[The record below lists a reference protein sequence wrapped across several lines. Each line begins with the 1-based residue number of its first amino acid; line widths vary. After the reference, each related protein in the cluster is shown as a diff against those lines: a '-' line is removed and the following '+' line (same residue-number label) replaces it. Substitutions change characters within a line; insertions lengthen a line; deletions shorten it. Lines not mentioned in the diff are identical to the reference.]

1 MSTQEETRYCNYC
14 DHVIKGRSD
23 KKFCN
28 DFCRN
33 SFHFE
38 HNQNAS
44 KSIND
49 INRILRRNR
58 KILQSF
64 LSSNEKKIVV
74 QKDSLLFRGFNFM
87 YFTHVLLVNGIT
99 YHFCYEFGY
108 RKLQKGAI
116 EIIKQEFLITAKA

>member
-33 SFHFE
+33 SYHFE
-38 HNQNAS
+38 HNRNAS
-44 KSIND
+44 KSINEV
-49 INRILRRNR
+49 NRILVRNR

-64 LSSNEKKIVV
+64 IPLNKGKIEI

-87 YFTHVLLVNGIT
+87 YFTHEIAINGIL

-108 RKLQKGAI
+108 RKLAKGSI
-116 EIIKQEFLITAKA
+116 EIIVQKSLITAKA